1 MSGILIILAIMFG
14 PPALFFYLGYNAK
27 KNRSDDPNVKIFY
40 IIAIVYLIVGLGICG
55 NLLVSF

>member
-1 MSGILIILAIMFG
+1 MFG

-40 IIAIVYLIVGLGICG
+40 IIAIVYLIVGFGICG